1 MRALFVLPWNNIGPN
16 MQRDSLIHFFRP
28 ARCRKRLASASFCS
42 ALALAC
48 SGSVSAAPGTIQ
60 GSIFTC
66 TISGKTFSADRVP
79 QECANSDVRELNRD
93 GSLRRV
99 IARPLTQDELR
110 ARANEAKKRLEE
122 EDRQLAQRRRDK
134 SLLEAYASDEEI
146 EAARA
151 KSLESA
157 AQAIARANQRIAGL
171 NGERKKL
178 DDESEFYKKRV
189 LPDQIKRSYVSN
201 QEQLSAE
208 EKVLNDA
215 RAETQR
221 INELFDAQ
229 KKRFRELLAQGARP
243 VQRNPETDILLDPR
257 FQGK

>member
-1 MRALFVLPWNNIGPN
+1 
-16 MQRDSLIHFFRP
+16 MQRDSLLYFFRGVRP
-28 ARCRKRLASASFCS
+28 RRCVALMSFCS
-42 ALALAC
+42 VCVLA
-48 SGSVSAAPGTIQ
+48 STGSVWAAQEIQ

-66 TISGKTFSADRVP
+66 TVNGKTFSGDRVP

-93 GSLRRV
+93 GSLRRT
-99 IARPLTQDELR
+99 IPRPLTQDELR

-151 KSLESA
+151 KSLETA
-157 AQAIARANQRIAGL
+157 AQAIARASQRIAGL

-201 QEQLSAE
+201 QQQLSAE
-208 EKVLNDA
+208 EKVLSDA
-215 RAETQR
+215 QAETQR
-221 INELFDAQ
+221 INDLFDAQ

>member
-1 MRALFVLPWNNIGPN
+1 M
-16 MQRDSLIHFFRP
+16 
-28 ARCRKRLASASFCS
+28 KRR
-42 ALALAC
+42 
-48 SGSVSAAPGTIQ
+48 SGWKKKT
-60 GSIFTC
+60 GS
-66 TISGKTFSADRVP
+66 SRS
-79 QECANSDVRELNRD
+79 
-93 GSLRRV
+93 
-99 IARPLTQDELR
+99 
-110 ARANEAKKRLEE
+110 
-122 EDRQLAQRRRDK
+122 DK
-134 SLLEAYASDEEI
+134 SLIEAYASDEEI

-151 KSLESA
+151 KSLETA
-157 AQAIARANQRIAGL
+157 AQAIARASQRIAGL

-178 DDESEFYKKRV
+178 DDESEFYEKRV

-208 EKVLNDA
+208 EKNLNDA

>member
-1 MRALFVLPWNNIGPN
+1 
-16 MQRDSLIHFFRP
+16 MQHDSLIYFFR
-28 ARCRKRLASASFCS
+28 ALRSRGCAALASFCS
-42 ALALAC
+42 VCVLA
-48 SGSVSAAPGTIQ
+48 STGSVWAAPGTVQ

-66 TISGKTFSADRVP
+66 TVSGKTFSGDRVP
-79 QECANSDVRELNRD
+79 QECANADVRELNRD

-110 ARANEAKKRLEE
+110 ARANEAKKRLED
-122 EDRQLAQRRRDK
+122 EDKQLAQRRRDK
-134 SLLEAYASDEEI
+134 SLLEAYGSDEEI
-146 EAARA
+146 EVARA

-157 AQAIARANQRIAGL
+157 ARAIARATQRIAGL

-201 QEQLSAE
+201 QQQVSAE
-208 EKVLNDA
+208 EKILNDA

-221 INELFDAQ
+221 INDRFDAE